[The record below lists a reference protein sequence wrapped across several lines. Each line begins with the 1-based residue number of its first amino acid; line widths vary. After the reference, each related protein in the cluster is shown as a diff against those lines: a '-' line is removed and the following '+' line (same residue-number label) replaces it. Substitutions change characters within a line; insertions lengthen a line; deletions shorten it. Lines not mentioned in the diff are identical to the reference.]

1 MIQWDRSLPRRITT
15 VTIAVYGAGGIGCY
29 VGGRLAATGTEVLF
43 IGRQR
48 LADELAEHGLH
59 LTDYLGADLRVGDV
73 RYETTPAA
81 AADADLVL
89 VTVKSAA
96 TATAADELAEVLKPG
111 AIVVS
116 FQNGIRN
123 GDVLRDRLKDQ
134 LVLSGM
140 VPFSVLNRG
149 GGSFHQG
156 TEGGLDIQ
164 EHPRARG
171 LRGRLRQGGAATHPA
186 RGHPAG
192 AVGEA
197 VDQPEQPGE
206 RVVGSPPADQLSQRA
221 HRRCLAA
228 AQAETLALL
237 RAEGITPA
245 QLMVIPPQRLPALLR
260 LPDFIYKRLANK
272 TLAIDPLAR
281 TSMWE
286 DLRAGRRTEV
296 DFINGEVVR
305 LAETL
310 GRTAPVNAKLI
321 DLIRA
326 AESGPTRAWTGPELL
341 SELGE
346 GAGS

>member
-1 MIQWDRSLPRRITT
+1 MA
-15 VTIAVYGAGGIGCY
+15 TIAVYGAGGIGCY
-29 VGGRLAATGTEVLF
+29 VGGRLAATGTDVVF

-48 LADELAEHGLH
+48 LADELAEHGLQ
-59 LTDYLGADLRVGDV
+59 LTDYLGADLLVRPV
-73 RYETTPAA
+73 RYETAPAA

-96 TATAADELAEVLKPG
+96 TEAAADELADLLKPG

-123 GDVLRDRLKDQ
+123 GDLLRDRLKDRI
-134 LVLSGM
+134 VLSGM
-140 VPFSVLNRG
+140 VPFNVLNRG

-156 TEGGLDIQ
+156 TEGGLDIE
-164 EHPRARG
+164 EHSALADYVDAFARAG
-171 LRGRLRQGGAATHPA
+171 LPLTQHADILPVQWAKLLLNLNNPVNALSDLPLRD
-186 RGHPAG
+186 
-192 AVGEA
+192 E
-197 VDQPEQPGE
+197 
-206 RVVGSPPADQLSQRA
+206 LSQRDY
-221 HRRCLAA
+221 RCCLAV

-237 RAEGITPA
+237 KAGGIKPA
-245 QLMVIPPQRLPALLR
+245 RLMVFPPQHLPALLR
-260 LPDFIYKRLANK
+260 LPDFVYKRLANK

-286 DLRAGRRTEV
+286 DLQAGRRTEV

-305 LAETL
+305 LAESL

-326 AESGPTRAWTGPELL
+326 AESGPRKGWTGSALL
-341 SELGE
+341 SELTKTASGR
-346 GAGS
+346 